1 MHEQNFLN
9 EFLTSGNS
17 RNRPLY
23 LFKTYFI
30 VLKCFNSVY
39 MSDSGT
45 FSAQKVILKAD
56 YTQNYS
62 MKMRENICYL
72 TMYVVRITQVM
83 DSITFKVNVLND
95 TDTLYFSFLLLLN
108 KVHLTLVLHYSDWDM
123 FHHTNVS
130 SVGG

>member
-1 MHEQNFLN
+1 
-9 EFLTSGNS
+9 
-17 RNRPLY
+17 
-23 LFKTYFI
+23 
-30 VLKCFNSVY
+30 
-39 MSDSGT
+39 MSDSGN

-83 DSITFKVNVLND
+83 DSITFNVNVSNG

-108 KVHLTLVLHYSDWDM
+108 QV
-123 FHHTNVS
+123 N
-130 SVGG
+130 